1 MPEVSSCRRKTQIV
15 RLVAFGFAH
24 TSYLSP
30 ISPIY
35 LWRKTAMW
43 RNFRFLNVT
52 DAEESEVSPQVEQFQ
67 IYPHNRGGEI
77 LNFSTY
83 DMCVMCKI
91 DALLL

>member
-1 MPEVSSCRRKTQIV
+1 
-15 RLVAFGFAH
+15 
-24 TSYLSP
+24 
-30 ISPIY
+30 
-35 LWRKTAMW
+35 MW

-52 DAEESEVSPQVEQFQ
+52 DVEESEVSPQVEQFQ
-67 IYPHNRGGEI
+67 IYPHNRSGEI